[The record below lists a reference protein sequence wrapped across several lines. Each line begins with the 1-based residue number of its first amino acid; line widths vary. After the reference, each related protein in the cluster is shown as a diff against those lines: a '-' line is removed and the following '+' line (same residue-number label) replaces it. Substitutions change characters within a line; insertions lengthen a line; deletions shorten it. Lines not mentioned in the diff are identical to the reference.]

1 MGGSINF
8 IGAKLK
14 KEKKH
19 LPSPLSLLSLSS
31 HVTHLS
37 ILFVFT
43 SFLLF
48 SLSQRSISRPQ
59 QRILLFLRG
68 TETLIQTPNY
78 EQRV

>member
-14 KEKKH
+14 REKN
-19 LPSPLSLLSLSS
+19 LPSPLSRLSLFPRYTSLHS
-31 HVTHLS
+31 LRFHFIS
-37 ILFVFT
+37 FV
-43 SFLLF
+43 F